1 MREDVEF
8 TIKNNTFRL
17 SDYHLKVETYQIG
30 IPEPKTEY
38 LEIPFSNVVYDFTEY
53 FGSVSY
59 EQRPITISCQLMK
72 STPCWQKIM
81 DQVQNIMHGQL
92 ATFRFVSDSE
102 WYYTGRITV
111 DTNEHENWNYATVS
125 FSITCLPMKTNNE
138 GVSKL

>member
-1 MREDVEF
+1 MLF
-8 TIKNNTFRL
+8 PI
-17 SDYHLKVETYQIG
+17 YLKVETYEIG

-53 FGSVSY
+53 FGSVTY
-59 EQRPITISCQLMK
+59 KQRPVTIQCQLMK

-81 DQVQNIMHGQL
+81 DKIQNIMHGQL
-92 ATFRFVSDSE
+92 CTFRFVSDSE

-111 DTNEHENWNYATVS
+111 EPNEHEAWNYATVS
-125 FSITCLPMKTNNE
+125 FSITCLPLKTNSE

>member
-1 MREDVEF
+1 MRENVEF
-8 TIKNNTFRL
+8 TINGNTFT
-17 SDYHLKVETYQIG
+17 LKDFSLKIETYEIG

-59 EQRPITISCQLMK
+59 KQRPVNISCQLMK

-81 DQVQNIMHGQL
+81 DKIQNTMHGQL
-92 ATFRFVSDSE
+92 STFRFVSDPE

-125 FSITCLPMKTNNE
+125 FSITCLPMKTNSQGE
-138 GVSKL
+138 SKL

>member
-1 MREDVEF
+1 MRENVEF
-8 TIKNNTFRL
+8 TINGNTFT
-17 SDYHLKVETYQIG
+17 LKDFSLKIETYEIG

-53 FGSVSY
+53 FGAVTY
-59 EQRPITISCQLMK
+59 KQRPVTISCQLMK

-81 DQVQNIMHGQL
+81 DRIQNTMHGQL
-92 ATFRFVSDSE
+92 STFRFVSDPE

-125 FSITCLPMKTNNE
+125 FSITCLPMKTNSQ

>member
-1 MREDVEF
+1 MTEDVEF
-8 TIKNNTFRL
+8 QINGNTFKL
-17 SDYHLKVETYQIG
+17 SDYHLKVETYEIG

-53 FGSVSY
+53 FGSVTY
-59 EQRPITISCQLMK
+59 KQRPVTIQCQLMK

-81 DQVQNIMHGQL
+81 DKIQNIMHGQL
-92 ATFRFVSDSE
+92 CTFRFVSDSE

-111 DTNEHENWNYATVS
+111 EPNEHEAWNYATVS
-125 FSITCLPMKTNNE
+125 FSITCLPLKTNSE

>member
-1 MREDVEF
+1 MTEDVEF
-8 TIKNNTFRL
+8 QINGNTFKL
-17 SDYHLKVETYQIG
+17 SDYHLKVETYEIG

-53 FGSVSY
+53 FGSVTFK
-59 EQRPITISCQLMK
+59 QRPVTIQCQLMK

-81 DQVQNIMHGQL
+81 DKIQNIMHGQL
-92 ATFRFVSDSE
+92 CTFRFVSDSE

-111 DTNEHENWNYATVS
+111 EPNEHEAWNYATVS
-125 FSITCLPMKTNNE
+125 FSITCLPLKTNSE